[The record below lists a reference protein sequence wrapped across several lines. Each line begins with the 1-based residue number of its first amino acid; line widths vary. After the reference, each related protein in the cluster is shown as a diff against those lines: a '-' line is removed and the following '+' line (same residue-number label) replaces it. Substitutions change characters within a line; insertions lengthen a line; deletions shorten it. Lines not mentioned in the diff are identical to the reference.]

1 MKVEINTELLKK
13 YIEINCYKH
22 LEELTNFEKLTEK
35 EINSLL
41 EYFFDIEIQDSPYS
55 ILKHIE

>member
-22 LEELTNFEKLTEK
+22 LGELTNFEKLTEK

-41 EYFFDIEIQDSPYS
+41 EYFFDIEIQDSPHS